1 MKMRIIIEE
10 LFCFIGSAMIV
21 FFGMELLWPRI
32 VLAYFNYTWLI
43 LVWLLA
49 GIILLFLPRE
59 E

>member
-1 MKMRIIIEE
+1 MRIIIEE